1 MGEKK
6 PWTHLFLVLFSQPYT
21 LFARHFP
28 CSSGLQHTTRG
39 TPDCAFTACM
49 IPPSVRSHCIH
60 PALALRDAFPSV
72 LSPLPAV
79 SVPLPMS
86 LPAADPCL
94 LLQCVMPCKN
104 HLHLFSL
111 KLLLQAFTF
120 HPTCS
125 VAACCWLQV
134 LAQCTEGLSGKGL
147 GFLGLWSCLCRRCV
161 RREPRAARSPFG
173 CRLPPGPR
181 TRSRSCLRHVKV

>member
-1 MGEKK
+1 M
-6 PWTHLFLVLFSQPYT
+6 LFSQPYT

-49 IPPSVRSHCIH
+49 IPPPARSHCIH
-60 PALALRDAFPSV
+60 PALALRDTFPSV

-79 SVPLPMS
+79 SVPLPVS

-94 LLQCVMPCKN
+94 LLQRVMPCKN

-125 VAACCWLQV
+125 VAACC
-134 LAQCTEGLSGKGL
+134 
-147 GFLGLWSCLCRRCV
+147 
-161 RREPRAARSPFG
+161 G
-173 CRLPPGPR
+173 CRFWLGEQKVSQGRVWVFWGSGAASAGAVSAESPVLLAAPLAAG
-181 TRSRSCLRHVKV
+181 SRLARGRVPAAV